1 MGVKERQDEPDK
13 SGDLRSKKRLYRK
26 VVWQQDIDGGNKEAK
41 KQKGVSVRDSINSVM
56 VVAVFG
62 SQYFPVRMFTSSPS
76 CSLVVVLFFSADHGS
91 QFRRLPVMGLV
102 LGRETAHAT

>member
-41 KQKGVSVRDSINSVM
+41 KQKGFVCAILSTVM

-76 CSLVVVLFFSADHGS
+76 CSLVVVLFF
-91 QFRRLPVMGLV
+91 
-102 LGRETAHAT
+102 

>member
-41 KQKGVSVRDSINSVM
+41 KQKGVLCAILSTVHDGG
-56 VVAVFG
+56 G
-62 SQYFPVRMFTSSPS
+62 SFWITILSGEDV
-76 CSLVVVLFFSADHGS
+76 H
-91 QFRRLPVMGLV
+91 
-102 LGRETAHAT
+102 

>member
-41 KQKGVSVRDSINSVM
+41 KQKRGFVRDSINSDGG
-56 VVAVFG
+56 G
-62 SQYFPVRMFTSSPS
+62 SFWITILSGEDV
-76 CSLVVVLFFSADHGS
+76 H
-91 QFRRLPVMGLV
+91 
-102 LGRETAHAT
+102 